1 MTDATTPATAPREWR
16 LASRPTGWP
25 TPENFELAAS
35 QGPELADGQSRVG
48 NEVLFSHTQQYAHV
62 LSGDMKSTGNLEVE
76 LGESGLTI
84 DADLSYG
91 GPAAS
96 GEDVDYTIYEL
107 RRGGSHDF
115 FARALKQSTK
125 ILEEGGGH
133 AMIEVMRDAFE

>member
-1 MTDATTPATAPREWR
+1 MARSSVRFVQDDTFAHWLSSFRKLKDGEKLPASAVREWR
-16 LASRPTGWP
+16 
-25 TPENFELAAS
+25 AA
-35 QGPELADGQSRVG
+35 

-91 GPAAS
+91 GPASS
-96 GEDVDYTIYEL
+96 GEDVDYTVYEL

-115 FARALKQSTK
+115 FARALKQSTS
-125 ILEEGGGH
+125 ILEEGVGH
-133 AMIEVMRDAFE
+133 AMIELMRDAFE